1 MYIRTLYR
9 PTCIFILKSTGLK
22 EIGMIFYTLREDDSE
37 QYAKAR
43 DVKDVINGG
52 GRYHKGGDSLV
63 QSVAGVR
70 ESQQWGHHHGRG
82 HRRQGKPGNQKG
94 VKVFINVTQSKN
106 SLHVLYRL
114 LTF

>member
-1 MYIRTLYR
+1 MDIMYIRTLYR

-70 ESQQWGHHHGRG
+70 ESQQ
-82 HRRQGKPGNQKG
+82 
-94 VKVFINVTQSKN
+94 
-106 SLHVLYRL
+106 
-114 LTF
+114 